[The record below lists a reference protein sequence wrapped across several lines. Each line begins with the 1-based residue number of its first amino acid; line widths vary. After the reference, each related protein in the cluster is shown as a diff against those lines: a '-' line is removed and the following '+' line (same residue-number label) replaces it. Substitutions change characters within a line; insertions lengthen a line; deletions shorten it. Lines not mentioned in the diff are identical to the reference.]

1 MINDNGFDRAQRA
14 YDNQVPDDN
23 DICEQCEEETDS
35 SDLNEVKIN
44 NRYKYI
50 CQECYE
56 SLMENGFLN
65 KED

>member
-1 MINDNGFDRAQRA
+1 MSNGMARAQEA
-14 YDNQVPDDN
+14 YDNQVPDDR
-23 DICEQCEEETDS
+23 DDYCENCEEEKDS
-35 SDLNEVKIN
+35 DDLNEVKVN

-50 CQECYE
+50 CQACYE